1 TGESSSAVGVRRVAL
16 LPAARAPGPPAR
28 VLLCVCEYALPA
40 PAPQIPFTSPNQTIT
55 MKVTRRS
62 PLSMCATHDADVQVI
77 DRSLRSCLATSTW
90 LSPARRRAAAIAA
103 PSSAEISRFDMRASG
118 QLRPERKFNVVFPS
132 QAYPNTA
139 QSCGN
144 ELAAPGLMSFQKVK
158 LPSAP
163 SLYSST
169 PPFAGL
175 RALNHSALLNVDSG
189 VESRSSASV
198 LTGIGFKPLP
208 MSVHFVTLPSFP
220 NLNSCKPCAV
230 VTPS

>member
-1 TGESSSAVGVRRVAL
+1 MMSASA
-16 LPAARAPGPPAR
+16 
-28 VLLCVCEYALPA
+28 
-40 PAPQIPFTSPNQTIT
+40 ISPMTL
-55 MKVTRRS
+55 TRRS

-118 QLRPERKFNVVFPS
+118 QLRPERQFNVVFPS

-139 QSCGN
+139 QSCGF

-163 SLYSST
+163 SLYSSL
-169 PPFAGL
+169 PPFAAL
-175 RALNHSALLNVDSG
+175 LALNHSALLNVDSG
-189 VESRSSASV
+189 VESGSFAAV
-198 LTGIGFKPLP
+198 LTGSGLKPRP
-208 MSVHFVTLPSFP
+208 MSVHCVTLPSFP
-220 NLNSCKPCAV
+220 NLNSCWPWVGVWPVNHNASLKTVILFGCKPPPVPGLAV
-230 VTPS
+230 HFVTLPSNPNLYS